1 VAVIRQR
8 DRPASDIVRVFA
20 PVPQQLRNVMVQ
32 QLLDLEAPEVAL
44 LISRE
49 QARLDGTGRLLVRAS
64 GTEPVIRIM
73 VEAEDEGLL
82 ADVLDTVSYQ
92 IAALA
97 RRAA

>member
-1 VAVIRQR
+1 
-8 DRPASDIVRVFA
+8 
-20 PVPQQLRNVMVQ
+20 
-32 QLLDLEAPEVAL
+32 
-44 LISRE
+44 
-49 QARLDGTGRLLVRAS
+49 VRAS

-82 ADVLDTVSYQ
+82 ADVLDMVSSQ